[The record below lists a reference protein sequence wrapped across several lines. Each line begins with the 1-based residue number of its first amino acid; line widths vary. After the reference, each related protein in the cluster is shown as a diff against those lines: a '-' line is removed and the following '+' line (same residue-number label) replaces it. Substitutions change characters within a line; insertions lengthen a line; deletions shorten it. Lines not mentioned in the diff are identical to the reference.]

1 MLKLRNLSL
10 AIVSLALFSC
20 CDKDDDVDTTPPQ
33 IQNLR
38 INGQETD
45 PGVTV
50 SSATGMK
57 LSAKFSDD
65 HGLGS
70 AKVNIHDDF
79 DTHNH
84 RISAVPFSFDTT
96 FVLAGSMWED
106 TISINIPSDVVGG
119 PYHMTVHLLDNS
131 GNEALPYV
139 VGFTIETGSEPE
151 IAITSP
157 DLTGDFHKGDTLF
170 LDGTITDPDGIA
182 EVQIIVEDH
191 ENEITIFNQDFDIT
205 TNITS
210 WNIKEGIESTG
221 MYIILQFPGDHAELR
236 IIAKDNEGHLSEF
249 EHEIHV
255 H

>member
-1 MLKLRNLSL
+1 MYKLKNLAL
-10 AIVSLALFSC
+10 AIFSLTLFSC

-45 PGVTV
+45 TGVTV
-50 SSATGMK
+50 SSGTTMK

-65 HGLGS
+65 QGLGS

-84 RISAVPFSFDTT
+84 RMSAAPFSYDTT
-96 FVLAGSMWED
+96 FVLAGSMWQD
-106 TISINIPSDVVGG
+106 TVSINIPTDVVGG

-131 GNEALPYV
+131 GNEALPSV
-139 VGFTIETGSEPE
+139 VDFTIETGSEPE
-151 IAITSP
+151 IVLTSP
-157 DLTGDFHKGDTLF
+157 DLSGDFHKGDTLF
-170 LDGTITDPDGIA
+170 LEGSITDPDGIA

-191 ENEITIFNQDFDIT
+191 VNEVEIFNQLFDIT
-205 TNITS
+205 TNTS
-210 WNIKEGIESTG
+210 TWNIKEGIESTG
-221 MYIILQFPGDHAELR
+221 MYIILQFPGDHAEIR

-249 EHEIHV
+249 EQEIHV